1 MTPGAIS
8 GAQVCPASVER
19 QKPAGRVPAISTSG
33 LAGSIATAQTSCIGD
48 GRCAQRAV
56 GSSQRNTPM
65 SVPANSRSGVAGWL
79 AIDQTRASRYM
90 PEWLFGCT
98 QVSPPSSL
106 NQAECPPVPA

>member
-1 MTPGAIS
+1 M
-8 GAQVCPASVER
+8 
-19 QKPAGRVPAISTSG
+19 
-33 LAGSIATAQTSCIGD
+33 ATAQTSCIGD
-48 GRCAQRAV
+48 GRCAHRAV
-56 GSSQRNTPM
+56 GSSQRKMPM